1 VRELLVFGPF
11 NVVLGTLVVVVVV
24 SNRLVSELLL
34 EVKLN
39 LHLLASG
46 FSPPVVVLE
55 EHVVQV
61 QRLNEVGVYLVEM
74 RWNVALLLDNTR
86 THLSNVHINHQAV
99 VAVNLEEFVFS
110 QILGVH
116 EVLDVHMFVRK
127 NHVGV
132 SELVTR
138 SFKVVDSQVLVPL
151 VLVDA
156 EEEIALGCNLL
167 ESVTLES
174 LLLFGR
180 ELILET
186 GQLKL
191 VLDELVN
198 SSLNCCNLTVV
209 SWLGDCK
216 V

>member
-1 VRELLVFGPF
+1 LTELGETKSCSNVRELLVFGPF

-24 SNRLVSELLL
+24 SNGLVSELLL

-138 SFKVVDSQVLVPL
+138 SF
-151 VLVDA
+151 
-156 EEEIALGCNLL
+156 
-167 ESVTLES
+167 
-174 LLLFGR
+174 
-180 ELILET
+180 
-186 GQLKL
+186 
-191 VLDELVN
+191 
-198 SSLNCCNLTVV
+198 
-209 SWLGDCK
+209 
-216 V
+216 